1 MELRAIVP
9 YIGASLYADAAAVRL
24 DIAGDATAGVTAR
37 EIAGL
42 LDFLTG
48 ALRLSPAQASVWAEL
63 SLPALV
69 GRLALTLHNLMLPT
83 QNWCE
88 VSGEP
93 AGPVHVVFASSDPV
107 IGAIA
112 GRTAFAWIAAFAA
125 DATKIGRALPATS
138 DALAKFF
145 TEAGGHHLGANA
157 NLIIGEA
164 LRRQIPCRRIS
175 RTDMTVLLGHGIRQQ
190 RLRETLIG
198 GQGKL
203 ANDTATNKHVANSLL
218 AMAGLP
224 VPRHFLVHDF
234 AAAARAATAIG
245 YPVVVKPAGSD
256 RGTAVHVDIR
266 NEDALRPAVAD
277 ALRHGA
283 ILIEQLIRGSDFRI
297 LVLGDRMLAATQ
309 RIPAF
314 IVGDGQHSVRQLIDR
329 ENRSPRRL
337 DGYNPRY
344 LQRIKIDQ
352 DLLNQLSHQGTALDA
367 VPMTGTA
374 IRLHG
379 TANVSTGGIP
389 IDVTPQV
396 HEDNRIML
404 VRAAR
409 VLGLEMAGID
419 FLTPDIRKSY
429 REIGGAICEANPI
442 PGLRVHAAAAGSPN
456 VASMI
461 VDHLFPDGGNGRIPT
476 VAITGTN
483 GKTTTSRMVAAVLR
497 QQGYCVGL
505 ATTDGVTVGGVEIAR
520 GDLAGIPGADM
531 VLHDPAV
538 TAAVLET
545 ARGGLNRAGLAFD
558 RCDVA
563 AVLNVRDDHLG
574 IDRIETRQDMARVK
588 ATVLK
593 TGRKAA
599 VLNADDALCT
609 DMVKLARAETIWF
622 FARDAS
628 NDVVRSHIASGLPA
642 VTLAGAEGAANI
654 VCWREGKAHELMP
667 VAGIPCTFDGR
678 AAFNVDNALAAV
690 AISLGLG
697 LSPDAIVAALS
708 GFAADPIGS
717 RGRCNFIDGLPF
729 RVLVDYAHNPDGVGA
744 LCRFLA
750 TEKVDGRRHLILTSF
765 GNRLD
770 IHFDQMG
777 ATAAGFFDRYICTT
791 DSPRNRTVA
800 EVSGLLAQGL
810 VAAGVDSAH
819 VAQAASEAA
828 AIEMAIG
835 QALPGDM
842 IVLLSGDGAAA
853 IKYFEHLRQR
863 MATMT
868 AER

>member
-24 DIAGDATAGVTAR
+24 DIAGDATAGAKAG
-37 EIAGL
+37 EIPGL

-48 ALRLSPAQASVWAEL
+48 ALRLSPAQASVWGEL
-63 SLPALV
+63 SLPALL

-83 QNWCE
+83 QNWSD

-93 AGPVHVVFASSDPV
+93 AGLIHVVFASSDPV

-112 GRTAFAWIAAFAA
+112 GRTAFAWIAAF
-125 DATKIGRALPATS
+125 TKNGAKPGHAVPAMS

-145 TEAGGHHLGANA
+145 AEAAGHHLGANA

-164 LRRQIPCRRIS
+164 LHRQIPCRRIS
-175 RTDMTVLLGHGIRQQ
+175 RADTTVLLGHGIRQQ

-234 AAAARAATAIG
+234 AAAAHAAAAIG

-283 ILIEQLIRGSDFRI
+283 ILVEQLIRGSDFRI
-297 LVLGDRMLAATQ
+297 LVLGDRMLAATR

-314 IVGDGQHSVRQLIDR
+314 IVGDGQHSVRQLIDQ

-352 DLLNQLSHQGTALDA
+352 DLLNQLSHQGSGLDA

-396 HEDNRIML
+396 HEDNRTMF

-409 VLGLEMAGID
+409 ILGLEMAGID
-419 FLTPDIRKSY
+419 FLTPDIGKSY
-429 REIGGAICEANPI
+429 REVGGAICEANPI
-442 PGLRVHAAAAGSPN
+442 PGLRAHAAAAGSPN

-461 VDHLFPDGGNGRIPT
+461 VEHLFPDGGNGRIPT

-497 QQGYCVGL
+497 RQGHCVGL
-505 ATTDGVTVGGVEIAR
+505 ATTDGVTVDGVEIAR
-520 GDLAGIPGADM
+520 ADLAGIPGADM

-574 IDRIETRQDMARVK
+574 IDGVETREDMARVK

-593 TGRKAA
+593 TGRKAV

-609 DMVKLARAETIWF
+609 DMVKLARAETLWF
-622 FARDAS
+622 FARDPS
-628 NDVVRSHIASGLPA
+628 NDIVRAHIGRGLPA
-642 VTLAGAEGAANI
+642 VTLAEAEGAAMI

-667 VAGIPCTFDGR
+667 VSGIPCTFEGR

-690 AISLGLG
+690 AISLALG
-697 LSPDAIVAALS
+697 VSRDAIVAALS
-708 GFAADPIGS
+708 GFTADPADS

-729 RVLVDYAHNPDGVGA
+729 RIMVDYAHNPDGVGA

-750 TEKVDGRRHLILTSF
+750 TEKVGGRRHLILTSF

-770 IHFDQMG
+770 SHFEQM
-777 ATAAGFFDRYICTT
+777 AAAAAGSFDRYICTT
-791 DSPRNRTVA
+791 DGPRNRTVA
-800 EVSGLLAQGL
+800 EVGDLLAKGL
-810 VAAGVDSAH
+810 VAAGVEPAH
-819 VAQAASEAA
+819 VEQAPSEAA
-828 AIEMAIG
+828 AVDRVVS
-835 QALPGDM
+835 QALPGDL

-853 IKYFEHLRQR
+853 IAYFNRLRQR
-863 MATMT
+863 MVAMT